1 MTTLTGRPG
10 IKVKFGVKFPAK
22 VVAVAPLH
30 ATMSGGV
37 LTLSWS
43 GTDILGG
50 DCWVWQIKRALVDF
64 GVFYDV
70 DTAVPADPSETVAI
84 VWSSGARPGM
94 GDTPYAFIKT
104 APGWTRAQMPGL
116 YTNAKLKYIRR
127 NSGN

>member
-64 GVFYDV
+64 GVFYAV
-70 DTAVPADPSETVAI
+70 DTAVPADPSATVAI
-84 VWSSGARPGM
+84 VWSCGARTGL
-94 GDTPYAFIKT
+94 GDTLSAFIKT
-104 APGWTRAQMPGL
+104 ALGWSDAQMLAL
-116 YTNAKLKYIRR
+116 YTNAKLQII
-127 NSGN
+127 